1 MPESHR
7 LELYQRKTLTQVFSS
22 VFCEISKNTFCY
34 RTLWWLPLTKRSS
47 LDVWQGSEYA
57 SVNLICYPDGYI
69 RVWLTRLLEIFYSQ
83 YQFANLCVFL
93 DNYLKCDRINNGFT
107 LFIAISGTEIKTL
120 TDPFFWF
127 QKKGFFRIWVY
138 HFRLLKKNP
147 MYWFL
152 TKSMDS
158 KFRIKQ
164 IMQCAASKTFR
175 W

>member
-7 LELYQRKTLTQVFSS
+7 LQLYQRKTLTQVFSS

-107 LFIAISGTEIKTL
+107 LFKLVYSNFWYWNQNTDWSFFLISEKGILSDMGISFSIIK
-120 TDPFFWF
+120 
-127 QKKGFFRIWVY
+127 KKSNVLIFDKIHG
-138 HFRLLKKNP
+138 
-147 MYWFL
+147 
-152 TKSMDS
+152 
-158 KFRIKQ
+158 
-164 IMQCAASKTFR
+164 
-175 W
+175 

>member
-7 LELYQRKTLTQVFSS
+7 LQLYQRKTLTQVFSS

-83 YQFANLCVFL
+83 YQLANLCVFL

-107 LFIAISGTEIKTL
+107 LFKLVYSNFWYWNQN
-120 TDPFFWF
+120 TDWSFFF
-127 QKKGFFRIWVY
+127 DFRK
-138 HFRLLKKNP
+138 R
-147 MYWFL
+147 
-152 TKSMDS
+152 DS
-158 KFRIKQ
+158 FGYGYI
-164 IMQCAASKTFR
+164 IFDY
-175 W
+175 